1 MIFIINV
8 ILAIIT
14 NDRVDEI
21 NKLTLLAEKSFLE
34 KNYSESIKN
43 YKTLID
49 SLDYSNE
56 KIFLNL
62 AHAHLLL
69 SDTLNAIENYNL
81 ASLTDNGK
89 IKSIAFQQLGNINE
103 KNNKLNEAL
112 NFYKESIIADNNNND
127 SKFNYELIKKKLEQE
142 KNQKQDKKKENK
154 EDSQNNQKKNQ
165 SENKKQDKEGKEE
178 KNNENKNQE
187 EKKQNENSKN
197 DQKKSK
203 EESIEE
209 KLKKINMTKKKA
221 EMILNALNNNE
232 FQYIQQLKRKPTKKT
247 DKSKP
252 DW

>member
-1 MIFIINV
+1 MIFILNV

-14 NDRVDEI
+14 NDKIDEI
-21 NKLTLLAEKSFLE
+21 NKLTIIAEKSFLD
-34 KNYSESIKN
+34 KNYGESIKN
-43 YKTLID
+43 YQILID

-62 AHAHLLL
+62 AHAHLLS
-69 SDTLNAIENYNL
+69 SDTLSAIENYNL
-81 ASLTDNGK
+81 ASLTDNSK
-89 IKSIAFQQLGNINE
+89 VKSIAFQQLGNINE

-112 NFYKESIIADNNNND
+112 NFYKESIISDNNNDD
-127 SKFNYELIKKKLEQE
+127 SKFNYELVKKRLEQE
-142 KNQKQDKKKENK
+142 KKQQQDKKEENK
-154 EDSQNNQKKNQ
+154 EDSQKNQKKNQ

-178 KNNENKNQE
+178 KSNENKEQ
-187 EKKQNENSKN
+187 EKKKENDNSKN
-197 DQKKSK
+197 DQNESK

>member
-62 AHAHLLL
+62 AHAHLLS

-81 ASLTDNGK
+81 ASLTDNDK

-103 KNNKLNEAL
+103 KNNKFNEAL

>member
-1 MIFIINV
+1 MIFILNV

-62 AHAHLLL
+62 AHAHLLS

-142 KNQKQDKKKENK
+142 KNQKKKKKKENK

>member
-1 MIFIINV
+1 MIFVLNLILTIIINDK
-8 ILAIIT
+8 I
-14 NDRVDEI
+14 DQI
-21 NKLTLLAEKSFLE
+21 NKLTSLAEKSFLN

-56 KIFLNL
+56 KVFLNL
-62 AHAHLLL
+62 AHAHLLS

-81 ASLTDNGK
+81 ASLTENNK

-112 NFYKESIIADNNNND
+112 NFYKESIIADNENND
-127 SKFNYELIKKKLEQE
+127 SKFNYELVKKKLEQE
-142 KNQKQDKKKENK
+142 KNQQNKEKDNKENSK
-154 EDSQNNQKKNQ
+154 ENQKKNQ
-165 SENKKQDKEGKEE
+165 SENKKQDKEGQEDKKKESE
-178 KNNENKNQE
+178 SQE
-187 EKKQNENSKN
+187 EKKQNEQSKN
-197 DQKKSK
+197 DQKKSN

-232 FQYIQQLKRKPTKKT
+232 FQYIQQLKRKPSKKT
-247 DKSKP
+247 DKTKP

>member
-1 MIFIINV
+1 MIFVLNLILTIIINDK
-8 ILAIIT
+8 I
-14 NDRVDEI
+14 DQI
-21 NKLTLLAEKSFLE
+21 NKLTSLAEKSFLN

-56 KIFLNL
+56 KVFLNL
-62 AHAHLLL
+62 AHAYLLS

-81 ASLTDNGK
+81 ASLTENNK

-112 NFYKESIIADNNNND
+112 NFYKESIIADNKNND
-127 SKFNYELIKKKLEQE
+127 SKFNYELVKKKLEQE
-142 KNQKQDKKKENK
+142 KNQQNKEKDNKENSK
-154 EDSQNNQKKNQ
+154 ENQKKNQ
-165 SENKKQDKEGKEE
+165 SENKKQDKEGQEDK
-178 KNNENKNQE
+178 KNKSESQE
-187 EKKQNENSKN
+187 EKKQNEQSKN
-197 DQKKSK
+197 DQKRSK

-232 FQYIQQLKRKPTKKT
+232 FQYIQQLKRKPSKKT
-247 DKSKP
+247 DKTKP

>member
-1 MIFIINV
+1 MIFVLNLILTIIINDK
-8 ILAIIT
+8 I
-14 NDRVDEI
+14 DQI
-21 NKLTLLAEKSFLE
+21 NKLTSLAEKSFMN

-56 KIFLNL
+56 KVFLNL
-62 AHAHLLL
+62 AHAHLLS

-81 ASLTDNGK
+81 ASLTENNK

-103 KNNKLNEAL
+103 KNNKLNDNAGQPDQK
-112 NFYKESIIADNNNND
+112 KES
-127 SKFNYELIKKKLEQE
+127 
-142 KNQKQDKKKENK
+142 
-154 EDSQNNQKKNQ
+154 DSQ
-165 SENKKQDKEGKEE
+165 DDT
-178 KNNENKNQE
+178 
-187 EKKQNENSKN
+187 KQNEQSKN

-232 FQYIQQLKRKPTKKT
+232 FQYIQQLKRKPSKKT
-247 DKSKP
+247 DKTKP

>member
-62 AHAHLLL
+62 AHAHLLS

-89 IKSIAFQQLGNINE
+89 IKSIAFQQFGNINE

>member
-1 MIFIINV
+1 MIFVLNLILTIIINDK
-8 ILAIIT
+8 I
-14 NDRVDEI
+14 DQI
-21 NKLTLLAEKSFLE
+21 NKLTNLAEKSLLN
-34 KNYSESIKN
+34 KNYIESIKN

-56 KIFLNL
+56 KVFLNL
-62 AHAHLLL
+62 AHAHLLS

-81 ASLTDNGK
+81 ASLTENNK

-112 NFYKESIIADNNNND
+112 NFYKESIIADNKNND
-127 SKFNYELIKKKLEQE
+127 SKFNFELVKKKLEQE
-142 KNQKQDKKKENK
+142 KNQQNK
-154 EDSQNNQKKNQ
+154 EKDNSKENQKKNQ
-165 SENKKQDKEGKEE
+165 SENKKQDKEGQEDKKKESE
-178 KNNENKNQE
+178 NQE
-187 EKKQNENSKN
+187 EKKQNEQSKN

-232 FQYIQQLKRKPTKKT
+232 FQYIQQLKRKPSKKT
-247 DKSKP
+247 DKTKP

>member
-62 AHAHLLL
+62 AHAHLLS

-89 IKSIAFQQLGNINE
+89 IKSIAFQQLGNINV